1 MSISTT
7 ATLEVVALVVVSDL
21 GSPFCLTCWVGD
33 FWLQLT
39 VANAISA
46 KMIVFLAACF
56 ILYIMYYLRG
66 GLMCIYRSFTLLGL
80 SILAIA
86 SCDSTQPM
94 PRWRM
99 ALLWLTCVL
108 TKVLPKKILTD
119 NNISEIATINRTAMK
134 SFISFSYFCLLKR

>member
-1 MSISTT
+1 
-7 ATLEVVALVVVSDL
+7 
-21 GSPFCLTCWVGD
+21 
-33 FWLQLT
+33 
-39 VANAISA
+39 
-46 KMIVFLAACF
+46 
-56 ILYIMYYLRG
+56 
-66 GLMCIYRSFTLLGL
+66 MCIYRSFTLLGL
-80 SILAIA
+80 FILAIA

-108 TKVLPKKILTD
+108 TKALPKKILTD